1 MLGVRGGGAGC
12 PSGQLPPP
20 PVSSCIL
27 LLREAQFLTLREGSG
42 LPSRN
47 AESRGK
53 LEC

>member
-1 MLGVRGGGAGC
+1 MSGVGGGGWAGC
-12 PSGQLPPP
+12 PSEQLPPQ
-20 PVSSCIL
+20 VSCIL

-42 LPSRN
+42 LPSGN